1 MILNAQPDLEVIA
14 EAGDG
19 AQAITLARQLHPD
32 VVVMDTRMPVLD
44 GVALR
49 ELLGDQTSDGAGR
62 VRVLILTAFHL
73 DEYVVAALRAGRAG
87 SCSKMPPPRSGSPR
101 SGSSRPGDAVVAPAV
116 TRRLLEFTCPPAPDE
131 RPEPATRTRV
141 LGSLTGRE
149 TDVLRLVA
157 RGLSNTEIAAAL
169 VVTETTIKTHVH
181 HLLTKLAVLASDTG
195 LVRSTDADQPPRR

>member
-101 SGSSRPGDAVVAPAV
+101 SGSSRPGTPSSLRRSPAGCLSSPAPPPR
-116 TRRLLEFTCPPAPDE
+116 TSGPSPPPA
-131 RPEPATRTRV
+131 RV
-141 LGSLTGRE
+141 CS
-149 TDVLRLVA
+149 A
-157 RGLSNTEIAAAL
+157 R
-169 VVTETTIKTHVH
+169 
-181 HLLTKLAVLASDTG
+181 
-195 LVRSTDADQPPRR
+195 